1 VKAVLGAQK
10 GRGTRRGAP
19 KNRDSRPIDKLKVRK
34 SAANAPVNE
43 VSHSEDEE
51 KVHDMGGGASINASI
66 TDTQMRLLE
75 LIRAEPSI
83 SYDRLAEKLAVDR
96 TTVMRNI
103 QRLKQIGVLR
113 RHGARK
119 RGHWEVI
126 G

>member
-1 VKAVLGAQK
+1 
-10 GRGTRRGAP
+10 
-19 KNRDSRPIDKLKVRK
+19 
-34 SAANAPVNE
+34 
-43 VSHSEDEE
+43 
-51 KVHDMGGGASINASI
+51 
-66 TDTQMRLLE
+66 MRLLE